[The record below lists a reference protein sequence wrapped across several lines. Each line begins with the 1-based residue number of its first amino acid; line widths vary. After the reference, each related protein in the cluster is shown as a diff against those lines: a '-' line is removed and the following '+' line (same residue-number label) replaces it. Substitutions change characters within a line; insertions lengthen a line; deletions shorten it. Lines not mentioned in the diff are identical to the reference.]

1 MCCLCSVGATS
12 RLQLMRI
19 NQEMLGR
26 PTLNSPSQNLS
37 HPKPRIG
44 GEDPM
49 YKRIL
54 VAMDGGAASELA
66 LEQAMIIARAANA
79 EVEVVHVVDDR
90 SPFLDVSNLDPVRLL
105 EDLTT
110 AGEGVLAAA
119 ASRLA
124 ASGIRHV
131 TRMLGK
137 PTADGDVA
145 TAIATEAN
153 GWGADLVV
161 MGTHGRRGVRRLV
174 MGSVAR
180 SVITLAVA
188 PVLLVRAE
196 ET

>member
-1 MCCLCSVGATS
+1 
-12 RLQLMRI
+12 
-19 NQEMLGR
+19 
-26 PTLNSPSQNLS
+26 
-37 HPKPRIG
+37 
-44 GEDPM
+44 M
-49 YKRIL
+49 YQRIL

-66 LEQAMIIARAANA
+66 LEQAMIIALAADG

-90 SPFLDVSNLDPVRLL
+90 SPFLDVSNLDPVRLI

-110 AGEGVLAAA
+110 AGESVLAAA

-124 ASGIRHV
+124 AARIRHV
-131 TRMLGK
+131 TRLLGK
-137 PTADGDVA
+137 PLIDGDIAA
-145 TAIATEAN
+145 TIAAEAN

-188 PVLLVRAE
+188 PILLVRAE
-196 ET
+196 EA

>member
-1 MCCLCSVGATS
+1 
-12 RLQLMRI
+12 
-19 NQEMLGR
+19 
-26 PTLNSPSQNLS
+26 
-37 HPKPRIG
+37 
-44 GEDPM
+44 M
-49 YKRIL
+49 YQRIL

-66 LEQAMIIARAANA
+66 LEQAMIIALAANA

-90 SPFLDVSNLDPVRLL
+90 SPFLDISNLDPVRLI

-110 AGEGVLAAA
+110 AGESVLAAA

-124 ASGIRHV
+124 AAGIRHV
-131 TRMLGK
+131 TRLLGK
-137 PTADGDVA
+137 PMAEGDVA
-145 TAIATEAN
+145 TTIAAEAN

-188 PVLLVRAE
+188 PVLLIRAE
-196 ET
+196 EA